1 MIDVKHL
8 TVEFQKDCPVIEDIT
23 FSVEEHEIVGIV
35 GESGS
40 GKSMTAYAIMNL
52 LPEDARITSGIVN
65 RDMLN
70 ISDIAMVYQEPMNA
84 LNPVM
89 KVGKQVE
96 NAVRLHFPKDKGKI
110 SAVEAKAR
118 AIHFMEEA
126 GLRDCHRLY
135 HDYPHQLSGGM
146 RQRILIAMALAC
158 KPRLIIADEPTTALD
173 ANMRAHIIERF
184 RKINQK
190 HGTAILLIS
199 HDIDAIAAIC
209 TRVIVMKDGHII
221 EENSLEEILQNPKD
235 PYTQRLVA
243 SARAKQVPAAK
254 EEALHSNKGCSLEVK
269 HINGYYHDKE
279 RIQVLDDISFS
290 IQPGE
295 IFGLVGESGCGKSTL
310 AKTIAGLM
318 QEAEG
323 SILLNGEEI
332 NGLPFWKRKKYA
344 KDIQVVFQDPFGSLN
359 PKMKVGRFLEEP
371 LRIHKVYRTKE
382 ERKARVLEMLSL
394 VGLEPELYERYP
406 KELSGGQRQRIS
418 IAAALILNPG
428 LVIADEPVSAVDLTV
443 EAQILHLLKELH
455 QQFHI
460 TFLFISHDR
469 KLVKNLC
476 DRIAVMERGRIVA
489 MGTPEEILEDTE
501 TNLSI

>member
-1 MIDVKHL
+1 MIDIKHL

-52 LPEDARITSGIVN
+52 LPEDARITSGIVT
-65 RDMLN
+65 RDILN
-70 ISDIAMVYQEPMNA
+70 ISDIAMVYQEPMQA

-96 NAVRLHFPKDKGKI
+96 NAVRLHFSKGKKGGI
-110 SAVEAKAR
+110 SKMEAKAR
-118 AIHFMEEA
+118 AIQFMEEA
-126 GLRDCHRLY
+126 GLSDCERLY
-135 HDYPHQLSGGM
+135 HDYPHRLSGGM

-173 ANMRAHIIERF
+173 ADMRTHIIERF

-209 TRVIVMKDGHII
+209 SRVIVMKDGHII
-221 EENSLEEILQNPKD
+221 EENTLEEILQNPKD

-243 SARAKQVPAAK
+243 SARAKQVSAPK
-254 EEALHSNKGCSLEVK
+254 ETEIQSEKGCSLAVK

-279 RIQVLDDISFS
+279 RIKVLDDISFD
-290 IQPGE
+290 IRPGE

-318 QEAEG
+318 REAEG
-323 SILLNGEEI
+323 SILLNGQEI
-332 NGLPFWKRKKYA
+332 NGLSFRKRKKYA

-359 PKMKVGRFLEEP
+359 PKMKVGRFIEEP
-371 LRIHKVYRTKE
+371 LRIHKVCRTRQ
-382 ERKARVLEMLSL
+382 ERKQKVLEMMSL
-394 VGLEPELYERYP
+394 VGLEPELYDRYP
-406 KELSGGQRQRIS
+406 QELSGGQRQRIS

-443 EAQILHLLKELH
+443 EAQILRLLKELH

-476 DRIAVMERGRIVA
+476 DRIAVMEHGKIVA
-489 MGTPEEILEDTE
+489 VGAPEEVLPT
-501 TNLSI
+501 